1 MVVADSCTVN
11 QVLPVG
17 VGCTQCAISLTVFAI
32 QSFNVCTE
40 LVSAKNINRVLLL
53 ADGYATRV
61 RNGRLL
67 TLATLL
73 GCNDDDTVR
82 TTGTVDSSCR
92 SILQDTERL
101 NILWVYYRKEVRKT
115 LYTIVVH
122 CQTIDNDQWVVRSVQ
137 GRTTTNT
144 DLGTTTRSTVVAGNV
159 YTGNLT
165 CKHILCVDNHTLVLR
180 VRLDRSNRTC
190 QVVLFCYTITDD
202 YDFVQ
207 RLRVILQG
215 DVHVVG
221 SLHCLWSQS
230 QIGESKI
237 RTWSCVDREVTI
249 HVSNADSLTVHCNGS
264 THDRLTG
271 SILHMSLNRISLRK
285 GTHRQKQTTC
295 EGQCSERQFKFYLL
309 HHFV

>member
-17 VGCTQCAISLTVFAI
+17 VGCTQCAISFTVFAI
-32 QSFNVCTE
+32 QSFHICTE
-40 LVSAKNINRVLLL
+40 LVCAKNINSVLLL

-122 CQTIDNDQWVVRSVQ
+122 CQTIDNDQWVVRCVQ
-137 GRTTTNT
+137 RRTTTNT

-165 CKHILCVDNHTLVLR
+165 SKHVLCVDNHTLVLR
-180 VRLDRSNRTC
+180 VWLDSCNRTG
-190 QVVLFCYTITDD
+190 QVRLLSYTITDD
-202 YDFVQ
+202 NDFVQ

-215 DVHVVG
+215 NAHFFR
-221 SLHCLWSQS
+221 SLHGLWSHS
-230 QIGESKI
+230 QISESKI
-237 RTWSCVDREVTI
+237 GTWSCVNREVTI
-249 HVSNADSLTVHCNGS
+249 HVGNTYCLTVHCNGS

-295 EGQCSERQFKFYLL
+295 EGQCSER
-309 HHFV
+309 